1 MSWIKDNKFAAVLGG
16 VTLLVAI
23 VLGYVGISYRA
34 KYGTALQEYQDAAT
48 EVEEFENLPL
58 YPSDANRDGKTKAL
72 NEYRTAITGFQ
83 SAFEKFRPK
92 ELKNSSPQD
101 FTGNAKS
108 ANEVVTKAFAAAKTK
123 LPDGLFIGFETYS
136 SGSLAREE
144 ATGILNYQLD
154 AIKELM
160 LALAKAAPSQLQN
173 LYRPKSPEE
182 DGLKWI
188 PGPDD
193 SSRAYPL
200 EVTFKG
206 TEKSAREFMDFLA
219 NSPTHFYVV
228 RTLRIANEKLGKAP
242 NKSDSKFEVAPPAG
256 GPGKLPGDPFG
267 GAAGFVL
274 PTEDPPPTPATGTK
288 PVTPA
293 TGTKPATPATD
304 TKPATPATGT
314 PPATPAAPVFP
325 AVPAAPAAAI
335 KPAASGRILNQI
347 LGDEEIQVFLRID
360 VLQFLPAKELPVV
373 PK

>member
-1 MSWIKDNKFAAVLGG
+1 MSWIKDNKFAAMLGG
-16 VTLLVAI
+16 ITLLVAI
-23 VLGYVGISYRA
+23 VIFYVGWSYRG
-34 KYGTALQEYQDAAT
+34 KYRDALQAYQDAAT

-83 SAFEKFRPK
+83 AAFEKFRPK

-101 FTGNAKS
+101 FTGNAKT
-108 ANEVVTKAFAAAKTK
+108 ANEAVTKAFGDAKTK
-123 LPDGLFIGFETYS
+123 LPDGFFIGFETYS

-173 LYRPKSPEE
+173 LYRAKSPEE

-188 PGPDD
+188 PGADD
-193 SSRAYPL
+193 ASRAHPL

-206 TEKSAREFMDFLA
+206 TEKSAREFLDFLA

-228 RTLRIANEKLGKAP
+228 RTLRIANEELGKAP
-242 NKSDSKFEVAPPAG
+242 NKSDSKFEVPTPAG

-274 PTEDPPPTPATGTK
+274 PTEEPPPTPATGTK
-288 PVTPA
+288 PASPA
-293 TGTKPATPATD
+293 TG

-314 PPATPAAPVFP
+314 PPATPAAPVLPAAP
-325 AVPAAPAAAI
+325 AVPAAPI